1 MFLLVSLVRLVILEE
16 IAFLIDEVFGKRSP
30 LDSVLKIEN
39 IMRSCKSNHDSLAWV
54 LVQMADWC
62 LNRVVQPAEMVPFYL
77 FGKGSSKGKLGMK

>member
-1 MFLLVSLVRLVILEE
+1 MFLLVSLVILEE

-62 LNRVVQPAEMVPFYL
+62 LNRVVKPAEMVPFYL

>member
-1 MFLLVSLVRLVILEE
+1 MILSLTLTEE

-39 IMRSCKSNHDSLAWV
+39 VMRSCKSNHDSLVWV
-54 LVQMADWC
+54 LIQMADWC

-77 FGKGSSKGKLGMK
+77 FGKGSQKGKLG